1 MMESEETDG
10 SGWRVDTYMR
20 RFDVSL
26 LRDHREEGAIAA
38 LFDRWV
44 LPGESAGTHGLRV
57 AIRNGHLNFYV
68 KGQSVGALRLV
79 AGRPRLRLHRK
90 YKAAA
95 ENGSRRAAA
104 LGQTYETLDADALKT
119 TSADI
124 VDGWIRTAE
133 TYAGDE
139 KRFVD
144 DLVAV
149 TPGTIDL
156 EMGLAAD
163 EDAVGEDRTAPRM
176 DLVVAQGSA
185 IAFWE
190 AKCAVNGE
198 LRARAAYRESPKG
211 RYEAG
216 PHVLWQLR
224 RYERWVGRPHRLG
237 QVRDAYV
244 ESARILIALA
254 ALFGKRGPA
263 IEAWTA
269 LARAGK
275 PATVILPPGIV
286 IADYCPVRAD
296 GATRAES
303 ATYAARAGSFGEHSA
318 RLMRHGATVVSVPAK
333 PHGPVL
339 PDLRVGR
346 ISAAEAPAG

>member
-1 MMESEETDG
+1 MMESGETEG
-10 SGWRVDTYMR
+10 SGRRTDTFIR
-20 RFDVSL
+20 RFDASQ
-26 LRDHREEGAIAA
+26 LRDHRDDGVIAA

-57 AIRNGHLNFYV
+57 AIRNFHLNFYV
-68 KGQSVGALRLV
+68 KGQSVGAFRLV

-90 YKAAA
+90 YRAAA

-104 LGQTYETLDADALKT
+104 LGQAYETLDADALKT
-119 TSADI
+119 TSAAI

-156 EMGLAAD
+156 EMGLPAD

-176 DLVVAQGSA
+176 DLVVAQGRA

-198 LRARAAYRESPKG
+198 LRARAAYRESPEG

-224 RYERWVGRPHRLG
+224 RYERGSQPSISARAVSATSGSSVRKLLKITMRPLVMARSPGFRAKLSGRP
-237 QVRDAYV
+237 
-244 ESARILIALA
+244 
-254 ALFGKRGPA
+254 
-263 IEAWTA
+263 
-269 LARAGK
+269 
-275 PATVILPPGIV
+275 
-286 IADYCPVRAD
+286 D
-296 GATRAES
+296 GALRPCRCGGSIWADTS
-303 ATYAARAGSFGEHSA
+303 A
-318 RLMRHGATVVSVPAK
+318 
-333 PHGPVL
+333 
-339 PDLRVGR
+339 
-346 ISAAEAPAG
+346 